1 MFSGKRL
8 GIARR
13 RRGLSKK
20 GFAEV
25 LGVHPRTVLRWEDGD
40 RLPDEREAARVAEAL
55 AFPLNFF
62 HGPDVDEPTMG
73 AASFRSLSAMPA
85 RDRDAALA
93 AGALGFLLGDWV
105 EARFNLPEHD
115 LPDLSLD
122 TPDGAARGLRER
134 WGLGER
140 PVSNMIHL
148 LEAKGVRV
156 FSMVENTRTVDAFS
170 TWRRERA
177 YVFLNSQKSAERQ
190 RFDAAHE
197 LGHLVLHKHGG
208 PHGREAEDE
217 AQRFA
222 SAFLMPEA
230 DVLAA
235 VPVVRDLP
243 QLVSLKRRW
252 KVAVAAL
259 NVRLHRLGLT
269 TDWQYRM
276 LAVQIQQ
283 LGYRTTEPEGIGRE
297 TSAVWTKILEALR
310 AEGTTKLAIAQ
321 DLALP
326 VAEVENLVFG
336 LANML
341 TIEGGGARA
350 ETAAHPARLRLVSGS

>member
-1 MFSGKRL
+1 M
-8 GIARR
+8 
-13 RRGLSKK
+13 SKK
-20 GFAEV
+20 GLAEV
-25 LGVHPRTVLRWEDGD
+25 LGLHPRTVLRWEDGD
-40 RLPDEREAARVAEAL
+40 RLPDEAEAARVASAL
-55 AFPLNFF
+55 GFPPEFF
-62 HGPDVDEPTMG
+62 MGADIDEPTVTG
-73 AASFRSLSAMPA
+73 ASFRSLSAMPA

-105 EARFNLPEHD
+105 ETRFNLPDHD
-115 LPDLSLD
+115 LPDLSLE
-122 TPDGAARGLRER
+122 TPDGAAGVLRER
-134 WGLGER
+134 WGIGER
-140 PVSNMIHL
+140 PVSNVVHL

-156 FSMVENTRTVDAFS
+156 FSMAENTRTVDAFS

-235 VPVVRDLP
+235 IPVVRDLP
-243 QLVSLKRRW
+243 QLVAAKRRW
-252 KVAVAAL
+252 KVSVAAL
-259 NVRLHRLGLT
+259 NTRLHRLGLT
-269 TDWQYRM
+269 TEWQYRT

-283 LGYRTTEPEGIGRE
+283 RGYRTAEPEGVARE
-297 TSAVWTKILEALR
+297 TSVVWGKVFEALR
-310 AEGTTKLAIAQ
+310 TEGTTKLRIAQ

-326 VAEVENLVFG
+326 VVEVENLVFG

-341 TIEGGGARA
+341 SIEGGGARA
-350 ETAAHPARLRLVSGS
+350 AEAPPRPAGLRLVSGGS